1 MGKRKGRRKEKKVPD
16 EGKLGTG
23 GVVSA
28 VPLGLRRNTFRCFL
42 ATDPGGSVVKS
53 KPVEGQGAI
62 EMSIWPTRS
71 RARNDL
77 SNSFVERGVIGHGA
91 SAGGEDDI
99 VMCLWSWS

>member
-16 EGKLGTG
+16 EGKVGTG

-42 ATDPGGSVVKS
+42 ANLGGSVIKS
-53 KPVEGQGAI
+53 KPVEVQGAI

-77 SNSFVERGVIGHGA
+77 SNSFVERRVIGLGA
-91 SAGGEDDI
+91 SVGGEDDI
-99 VMCLWSWS
+99 VMCLGSWS